1 MKKFITTL
9 LSLALVIGMCP
20 AMVAN
25 AEVTLS
31 GTGVENDPYIIAT
44 AEDLRLARD
53 LINANANGEADA
65 CFKVTSDIDLNNEP
79 WTPIAPY
86 GAVPFT
92 GTFNG
97 DKHVIS
103 NINIELNEDNYSNYT
118 AQPNLGFFGCI
129 GDTGSNGGTVNELG
143 LNGVKVINNL
153 DYNESISGWKGRPN
167 AMGGFIG
174 RINRNSVI
182 SNCFV
187 KNATLSQNGG
197 SGNYVNIGGF
207 FGTTAGGQNPQLTNC
222 YVYNTE
228 ITAGQGSTS
237 YRDTIGGFA
246 ATPGNA
252 KTTFT
257 NCYVAQTFTTQA
269 SAERTAFYAFS
280 RKGSSTST
288 SATNCYAEADDIATV
303 TDATNTDGT
312 HKTTWDY
319 DATTSLGTTGM
330 TKAGLVE
337 AMTAVGYVTN
347 ATINNG
353 YPCLAWEIPEVQP
366 WDGVAATAFA
376 GGDGTEGNPYKI
388 TTAAELK
395 LAADTVNNSEGT
407 SDYYWFSLE
416 NDIDYENNHWTPIGY
431 SNKDSYRAFRGGFD
445 GNGHVVKNLSIE
457 GTYNYYHC
465 GFFGWVIDATVTDL
479 GIDNLTI
486 KVTNYAGASSSTT
499 DGDEIIAFH
508 IAGFTAKA
516 SQGSTIS
523 GCYVKNSHLE
533 FSTGFPTGA
542 QPSAAVSGFIN
553 SIDVRDTN
561 SDETVDTVSIS
572 DCYVLDT
579 YIQSKVQAAQCGFIG
594 MFESV
599 GLDKAVSGHTFT
611 DCYVDGVT
619 TKAGYTVYAFG
630 STGSGTADGTGAT
643 TETAGVTV
651 TNCHSTLTSG
661 KGSNANARVYHV
673 NYDFGTSAQSEV
685 AIATAFASLA
695 NWQDGENINAGLPA
709 LAWEPTVVIEPYV
722 VKQVST
728 AKDTVTLEIN
738 KADTT
743 GDKIY
748 IATYDS
754 EGRLVAADV
763 QNVAAT
769 ITTAVDS
776 AATVK
781 VFIWN
786 DNNPVI
792 DAVVK
797 TSY

>member
-1 MKKFITTL
+1 MKKIISTL

-20 AMVAN
+20 AMIAN

-44 AEDLRLARD
+44 AEDLKLARD

-228 ITAGQGSTS
+228 ITAGQGSPS

-280 RKGSSTST
+280 RKGSSTAT

-337 AMTAVGYVTN
+337 AMTAVGYVTD
-347 ATINNG
+347 ATVNDG
-353 YPCLAWEIPEVQP
+353 YPCFGWEIKTVAAEP
-366 WDGVAATAFA
+366 WDGVAATEFA
-376 GGDGTEGNPYKI
+376 DGDGSEEDPYQI

-395 LAADTVNNSEGT
+395 LAADTVNNYT
-407 SDYYWFSLE
+407 AAANVPLCFSLE
-416 NDIDYENNHWTPIGY
+416 NDIDYEDNLWTPIGK
-431 SNKDSYRAFRGGFD
+431 SNSTGTAGIFAGVFD
-445 GNGHVVKNLSIE
+445 GNNHVVRNLTIDDE
-457 GTYNYYHC
+457 ENQFC
-465 GFFGWVIDATVTDL
+465 GFFGLARYAEIKDL
-479 GIDNLTI
+479 GIEEFTLVHANRASTETAPASNKMVIGGFVGQLGHGTKVSNCYLKNSSVKQTTAFSSGTKKLEAVLGGFVGYIDPRNAADNMESVEI
-486 KVTNYAGASSSTT
+486 TN
-499 DGDEIIAFH
+499 
-508 IAGFTAKA
+508 
-516 SQGSTIS
+516 
-523 GCYVKNSHLE
+523 CYVDNVELQCGTNKK
-533 FSTGFPTGA
+533 
-542 QPSAAVSGFIN
+542 AV
-553 SIDVRDTN
+553 
-561 SDETVDTVSIS
+561 
-572 DCYVLDT
+572 
-579 YIQSKVQAAQCGFIG
+579 CGFIG
-594 MFESV
+594 
-599 GLDKAVSGHTFT
+599 GFT
-611 DCYVDGVT
+611 AYND
-619 TKAGYTVYAFG
+619 
-630 STGSGTADGTGAT
+630 
-643 TETAGVTV
+643 
-651 TNCHSTLTSG
+651 
-661 KGSNANARVYHV
+661 ANARPVKITNCYANTTNAV
-673 NYDFGTSAQSEV
+673 ATNTQFGFGWLTDSFTFDPEKVVLTNCYSTMATVEGTSTYKSELKEGTYFGTTGASVET
-685 AIATAFASLA
+685 IAGVFESLEG
-695 NWQDGENINAGLPA
+695 WQDGENINAGLPA
-709 LAWEPTVVIEPYV
+709 LAWEPAPVILPYV

-754 EGRLVAADV
+754 EGRLIAADV

-769 ITTAVDS
+769 VTTAVSADD

-786 DNNPVI
+786 SNNNPVI
-792 DAVVK
+792 DATVK
-797 TSY
+797 DLY